1 MVIAKRVSTWPAGA
15 ELCWGVQ
22 GASAQGASE
31 SCPLRAKE
39 LEYWLGEA
47 EKDIIRLRDKL
58 DRLEGGGGSK
68 S

>member
-1 MVIAKRVSTWPAGA
+1 MGTLGIICLALALLCVLLAGEA
-15 ELCWGVQ
+15 LHN
-22 GASAQGASE
+22 AR
-31 SCPLRAKE
+31 RAKE